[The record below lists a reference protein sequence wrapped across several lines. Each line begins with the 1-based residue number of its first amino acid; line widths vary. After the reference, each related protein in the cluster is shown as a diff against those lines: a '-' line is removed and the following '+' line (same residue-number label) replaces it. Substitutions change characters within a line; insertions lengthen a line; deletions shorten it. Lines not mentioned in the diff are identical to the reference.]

1 MRLNNKGFAFSTM
14 LYGTITLITLVLYA
28 ILNISKASVD
38 TTYYYGD
45 SIRLKLNECVND
57 EIQLEKCYSSS
68 VGSCDTKPY
77 HICLGISDD
86 TTSVTG
92 LIASEMLKEKV
103 VTSGNG
109 LYEDSKTPKRYF
121 YRGTDVNNYI
131 QYSGKL
137 WRIVSVESD
146 GSLRL
151 IDYSNPISL
160 KWDYGTIGDGLEFSR
175 STLKNYLDNQYM
187 QTITDEAKL
196 ISGRWESTL
205 IYPSMSAGTNF
216 SLDDLYSLKDSQISI
231 SVFYSKN
238 GILSIEDYMT
248 ASLSSNCQ
256 TKILQS
262 SGCNSWL
269 ADYKGWTINLNAEET
284 SSNIAYHFA
293 NDNKLVE
300 DNVSSE
306 FNVYPVIYLDR
317 NIVIQG
323 EGTLSNPYVIQ

>member
-28 ILNISKASVD
+28 ILNVSKASVD
-38 TTYYYGD
+38 STYYYGD

-77 HICLGISDD
+77 HICLGINDD

-92 LIASEMLKEKV
+92 LIASE
-103 VTSGNG
+103 
-109 LYEDSKTPKRYF
+109 
-121 YRGTDVNNYI
+121 
-131 QYSGKL
+131 KL
-137 WRIVSVESD
+137 EVD

-151 IDYSNPISL
+151 LDYSNPILL
-160 KWDYGTIGDGLEFSR
+160 KWDSGTMGDGLEFNR

-187 QTITDEAKL
+187 TTITDDSKL

-205 IYPSMSAGTNF
+205 IYPSMSVGSNF
-216 SLDDLYSLKDSQISI
+216 SLDDLYSLKDNQISI

-238 GILSIEDYMT
+238 GILSLEDYMT
-248 ASLSSNCQ
+248 ASLTSECQ
-256 TKILQS
+256 TNLLES
-262 SGCNSWL
+262 DGCNSWL

-284 SSNIAYHFA
+284 SSNIAYHFG
-293 NDNKLVE
+293 NGNKLIE

-306 FNVYPVIYLDR
+306 FNIYPIIYLDR

-323 EGTLSNPYVIQ
+323 DGTLSNPYVIQ